1 MFTRPAPS
9 ASRVGE
15 DPVTHKIG
23 KYQIIKEIGRGAT
36 SVVYLALDPFSH
48 RQVAIKSFQP
58 EVLRDHQNGARF
70 RKLFL
75 TEASLAGKL
84 AHPHIAGIYDAVSD
98 DEHAYLV
105 MEYVSGGTLEPHTRV
120 GNLLPV
126 GKVIEIIFKCCKAL
140 DYAQRHGVIHRDI
153 KPANILLADGTH
165 IKISD
170 FGAAVMVSSETTQ
183 VTGVG
188 SPAYMSPE
196 QVQEQSVSHQ
206 TDIFSLGVVMYQL
219 LTGGLPFKATNNY
232 SMLFQIAN
240 VDPAP
245 PSLFRP
251 DLPAGLDMVVKR
263 ALAKRPADRYPTWE
277 AFAQDLV
284 RVFNDLRTP
293 DQPVA
298 DSEKFN
304 TLRRLDFFR
313 NFSDVDLWQVLQ
325 IAQWRRVAA
334 GSILIREG
342 ETGTGF
348 FVLASGKV
356 DVSRSEHLL
365 SVLEA
370 GQCFGEMAHLQRRR
384 FRRSASV
391 TASTAATVIE
401 IQAAALDLASDSCKH
416 QFTLAFLELLINRLD
431 AADVRLSELLERNL
445 AA

>member
-1 MFTRPAPS
+1 
-9 ASRVGE
+9 
-15 DPVTHKIG
+15 
-23 KYQIIKEIGRGAT
+23 
-36 SVVYLALDPFSH
+36 
-48 RQVAIKSFQP
+48 
-58 EVLRDHQNGARF
+58 
-70 RKLFL
+70 
-75 TEASLAGKL
+75 
-84 AHPHIAGIYDAVSD
+84 IYDAVSD

-240 VDPAP
+240 VEPAP

-277 AFAQDLV
+277 AFAQ
-284 RVFNDLRTP
+284 
-293 DQPVA
+293 
-298 DSEKFN
+298 
-304 TLRRLDFFR
+304 
-313 NFSDVDLWQVLQ
+313 
-325 IAQWRRVAA
+325 
-334 GSILIREG
+334 
-342 ETGTGF
+342 
-348 FVLASGKV
+348 
-356 DVSRSEHLL
+356 
-365 SVLEA
+365 
-370 GQCFGEMAHLQRRR
+370 
-384 FRRSASV
+384 
-391 TASTAATVIE
+391 
-401 IQAAALDLASDSCKH
+401 
-416 QFTLAFLELLINRLD
+416 
-431 AADVRLSELLERNL
+431 
-445 AA
+445 